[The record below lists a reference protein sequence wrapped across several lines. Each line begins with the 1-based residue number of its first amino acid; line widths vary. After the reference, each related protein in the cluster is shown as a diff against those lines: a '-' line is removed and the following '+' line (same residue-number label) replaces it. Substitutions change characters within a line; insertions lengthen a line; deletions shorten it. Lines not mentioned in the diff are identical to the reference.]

1 MFLRYSFIY
10 FYNEQNWNKKISLNE
25 HNAINDLF
33 ARWFEFNQVE
43 HYDMIF
49 ENRDKLK
56 IENAFN
62 FNNSNTAQNNKNNKN
77 NAVCDKRE
85 FTQITQK
92 GFYWY

>member
-1 MFLRYSFIY
+1 
-10 FYNEQNWNKKISLNE
+10 
-25 HNAINDLF
+25 
-33 ARWFEFNQVE
+33 
-43 HYDMIF
+43 MIF

-92 GFYWY
+92 GFY